1 MTGIRDHAPPLR
13 QMLAP
18 WALLTPVIVFLLV
31 MFVVP
36 LLQVVRLS
44 FGEQEFSV
52 AGYAAFFSDPFHL
65 RVLGRTLATA
75 AIVTVLCLVL
85 GYPIAYVVA
94 RHGGGL
100 GRSLL
105 LIVTMSF
112 WTSFLVRTFAWLVIL
127 GNQGPIAAGFRA
139 LGLAPP
145 QLLFTTFASTI
156 GMVHILLPF
165 MIMALYSVMLRIDA
179 NLVRAAEVLGGSP
192 LQAFARV
199 YLPLS
204 FPGVINGAM
213 MVFIICLGFY
223 VTPELLGGPK
233 DQMIARLIGAQIEQ
247 LLDWQEAATMA
258 VVLLGVTLALYAIY
272 DYLFGL
278 DRLWNG

>member
-1 MTGIRDHAPPLR
+1 MTTGADHAPPLR
-13 QMLAP
+13 QILAP
-18 WALLTPVIVFLLV
+18 WALLAPVIVFLAV

-44 FGEQEFSV
+44 FGEHGFSLS
-52 AGYAAFFSDPFHL
+52 GYAAFFADPFHL
-65 RVLGRTLATA
+65 RVLGRTLGTA
-75 AIVTVLCLVL
+75 AIVTVLCLLL

-127 GNQGPIAAGFRA
+127 GTQGPISAAFRA
-139 LGLAPP
+139 LGFAPP
-145 QLLFTTFASTI
+145 PLLFTGFAATI

-165 MIMALYSVMLRIDA
+165 MIMSLYAVMLRIDV

-192 LQAFARV
+192 FQAFRRV
-199 YLPLS
+199 WLPLS
-204 FPGVINGAM
+204 LPGVINGAM
-213 MVFIICLGFY
+213 LVFVICLGFY

-258 VVLLGVTLALYAIY
+258 VVLLVVTLALYAIY

>member
-1 MTGIRDHAPPLR
+1 MAGDHAPPLR
-13 QMLAP
+13 RILAP
-18 WALLTPVIVFLLV
+18 WLLLAPIIAFLLV
-31 MFVVP
+31 MFAVP

-44 FGEQEFSV
+44 FGEHGFST
-52 AGYAAFFSDPFHL
+52 AGYVSFFADPFHL
-65 RVLGRTLATA
+65 RVLGRTLGTA
-75 AIVTVLCLVL
+75 AIVTILCLVL

-127 GNQGPIAAGFRA
+127 GTQGPISAGFRA
-139 LGLAPP
+139 LGFPAP

-165 MIMALYSVMLRIDA
+165 MIMSLYAVMLRIDA

-192 LQAFARV
+192 VQAFARV

-213 MVFIICLGFY
+213 LVFIICLGFY

-258 VVLLGVTLALYAIY
+258 VVLLAVTLALYAIY

>member
-1 MTGIRDHAPPLR
+1 
-13 QMLAP
+13 MLACDCN
-18 WALLTPVIVFLLV
+18 AQHAKQLTVTQAKFLCQR
-31 MFVVP
+31 FK
-36 LLQVVRLS
+36 S
-44 FGEQEFSV
+44 
-52 AGYAAFFSDPFHL
+52 Y
-65 RVLGRTLATA
+65 
-75 AIVTVLCLVL
+75 
-85 GYPIAYVVA
+85 
-94 RHGGGL
+94 
-100 GRSLL
+100 
-105 LIVTMSF
+105 
-112 WTSFLVRTFAWLVIL
+112 
-127 GNQGPIAAGFRA
+127 
-139 LGLAPP
+139 
-145 QLLFTTFASTI
+145 
-156 GMVHILLPF
+156 
-165 MIMALYSVMLRIDA
+165 MLRIEA